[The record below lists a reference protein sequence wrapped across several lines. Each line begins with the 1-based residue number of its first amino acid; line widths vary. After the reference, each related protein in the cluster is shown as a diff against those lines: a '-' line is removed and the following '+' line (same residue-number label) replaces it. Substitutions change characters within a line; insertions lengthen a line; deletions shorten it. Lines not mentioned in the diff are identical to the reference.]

1 MREGKGASIMD
12 YFETLEDPRIDRC
25 KRRQLLDIIAIA
37 ICAVSCGAD
46 SWVHI
51 ELFGKSK
58 EEWFRTFLEL
68 PHGIPSHDTFGDVF
82 SRLDPEQF
90 QQRFMAWTQAVSD
103 LIPGEVVAID
113 GKTVRR
119 SHDRNAGQRAIHLV
133 SAWASANTLTL
144 GQVKTAEKSNE
155 ITAIPQLLRML
166 ELKGC
171 IVTIDA
177 MGCQQEIA
185 QGILDRG
192 AGYVLALKENQGQLY
207 ADVRDLF
214 EGAAEFGFGGVPHDY
229 ATTLNQ
235 DHGRIER
242 RECWTIS
249 DPSCLEYLSAGQDWP
264 GLRSVVKVVGRRAT
278 PEGTTVQPRYYIS
291 SLEGPSGAP
300 AGGGAHSLEHR
311 ELLALEPGRDFRGRP
326 LPDPQ
331 GPRSAEHG
339 DAAAGFAQSAQER
352 NQPEGGHPGEAPPG
366 RLEGGLPAKS
376 PTQLKRDCP
385 ALLSQLPMLGLMVC
399 YTCASLWI
407 ISRPIAA

>member
-12 YFETLEDPRIDRC
+12 YFGTLEDPRIDRC
-25 KRRQLLDIIAIA
+25 KRHQLLDIIAIA
-37 ICAVSCGAD
+37 ICAVICGAD

-58 EEWFRTFLEL
+58 LEWFQTFLEL

-90 QQRFMAWTQAVSD
+90 QQRFMAWPQAVSD

-119 SHDRNAGQRAIHLV
+119 SHDRNAGKRAIHLV

-144 GQVKTAEKSNE
+144 GQVKTTEKSNE
-155 ITAIPQLLRML
+155 ITAIPQLLPML

-192 AGYVLALKENQGQLY
+192 AGYVLALKANQGQLY

-214 EGAAEFGFGGVPHDY
+214 EGAEEFGFEGVPHDY

-249 DPSCLEYLSAGQDWP
+249 DPSCLEYLSYRAGLARPALGGQGGGPP
-264 GLRSVVKVVGRRAT
+264 GDAGRDHGAASVLHQ
-278 PEGTTVQPRYYIS
+278 QPG
-291 SLEGPSGAP
+291 GPSGAT
-300 AGGGAHSLEHR
+300 AEGGAHSLEHR
-311 ELLALEPGRDFRGRP
+311 ELLALEPGRDFWGGP

-352 NQPEGGHPGEAPPG
+352 NEPEGGHPGETPPG

-385 ALLSQLPMLGLMVC
+385 AKSC
-399 YTCASLWI
+399 TST
-407 ISRPIAA
+407 